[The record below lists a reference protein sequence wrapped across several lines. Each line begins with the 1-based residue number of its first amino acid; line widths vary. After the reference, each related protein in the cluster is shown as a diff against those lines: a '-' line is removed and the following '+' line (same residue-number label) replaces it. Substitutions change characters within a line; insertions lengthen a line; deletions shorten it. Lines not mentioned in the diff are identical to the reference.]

1 MRRKLKQGNEGV
13 WDYISSRAHILLG
26 TDRLA
31 TERRVSLFCRG
42 FQFFLNFII
51 YLSLGQILQ
60 LGDILVFNFSFFYID
75 WSYKK
80 RERRKERKEE
90 DG

>member
-1 MRRKLKQGNEGV
+1 MHQKLKRGKGV
-13 WDYISSRAHILLG
+13 LG
-26 TDRLA
+26 VYKCLHTHSHFIDWLA

-42 FQFFLNFII
+42 FQFFKYHII

-60 LGDILVFNFSFFYID
+60 LGDTFR
-75 WSYKK
+75 SYEE